1 MKVTLFGEGIFA
13 GTVKDFEVRLTGF
26 ITWVL
31 NPPTSVLKE
40 SAEESQRRR
49 SHEDRGGD

>member
-1 MKVTLFGEGIFA
+1 MNVTLIGEGIFA

-26 ITWVL
+26 ITWAL

-40 SAEESQRRR
+40 SAEESQR
-49 SHEDRGGD
+49 SHEDRG

>member
-1 MKVTLFGEGIFA
+1 MNVTLFGEGIFA

-26 ITWVL
+26 IMWAL

-40 SAEESQRRR
+40 SEEETQRRR
-49 SHEDRGGD
+49 SLEDRGGG